1 MSQEMLLAIKSSILG
16 RFQCIFPP
24 DPTHWRDEREIAA
37 TLKRNDR
44 PVEKNDRPVEKR
56 QSAPAAASKL
66 QSLPKKKNTSTD
78 RKGRPPSP
86 IILKTNY
93 QRILADF
100 DPFIKR
106 GVTPARNG
114 PYRIK

>member
-1 MSQEMLLAIKSSILG
+1 MYNVFA
-16 RFQCIFPP
+16 PN
-24 DPTHWRDEREIAA
+24 PTHWRDEREIAA
-37 TLKRNDR
+37 TLKRNDRPVEKNDR